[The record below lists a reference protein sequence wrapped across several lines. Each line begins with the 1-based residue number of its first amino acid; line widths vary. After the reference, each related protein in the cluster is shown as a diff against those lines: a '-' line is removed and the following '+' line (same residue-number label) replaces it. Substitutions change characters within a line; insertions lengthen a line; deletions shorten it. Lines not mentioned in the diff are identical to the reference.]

1 MAISTQGSGPN
12 EVPVRSVL
20 SAVWRVVKREV
31 ARLRR
36 DRLAPLGA
44 VLLIVFLLLAVFGPA
59 IAPYDPREVQVNEIG
74 MAKRL
79 EPPSMEHWLGTE
91 ATGRDVLSQLLVG
104 ARVAVLVGFVAAIL
118 VVVIGTIVGLCAGY
132 FGGWID
138 VVLMRLTDAAFVVP
152 TIPFVVV
159 VVAVSRPSLSSV
171 VFAIALL
178 FWRSSA
184 RVIRA
189 QTMALRE
196 RPYIKAARAAG
207 SSDARIILR
216 HLLPNVLPLATL
228 YGAVGVQAAVTTEAS
243 LSFLGFGDPSVMS
256 WGRMLQYA
264 FAAGATRGAWW
275 WVVPPGLMIT
285 LLVLSVYLV
294 RRGYEDVVNPRLRS
308 RA

>member
-1 MAISTQGSGPN
+1 M
-12 EVPVRSVL
+12 RRYL
-20 SAVWRVVKREV
+20 SSAWRPIGREV
-31 ARLRR
+31 SRLKQ
-36 DRLAPLGA
+36 DRLAPIGA
-44 VLLIVFLLLAVFGPA
+44 VLLLGFLLLAIFGPA
-59 IAPYDPREVQVNEIG
+59 LAPYDPREVQVNEVGI
-74 MAKRL
+74 ARRL
-79 EPPSMEHWLGTE
+79 EPPSAQHWLGTE

-104 ARVAVLVGFVAAIL
+104 ARVAVLVGFVAALL
-118 VVVIGTIVGLCAGY
+118 VVVIGTLIGLCAGY
-132 FGGWID
+132 FGGWVD

-159 VVAVSRPSLSSV
+159 VVAVSRPSLTSV
-171 VFAIALL
+171 VLAIALL

-207 SSDARIILR
+207 SSDVRIIVR

-243 LSFLGFGDPSVMS
+243 LSFLGFGDPSVLS

-264 FAAGATRGAWW
+264 FASGATRGAWW